1 MPTGYFNP
9 NQDPCIDIEVSNP
22 IGWKKTLAC
31 LIDTGFT
38 GFLSIPMFT
47 AFPIGLLLS
56 GTMSL
61 TMADGSTQYRLTCLG
76 TASLENESQ
85 VGVIIIEPSSD
96 QVLLGLDFLRKFS
109 FQLIVN
115 PIASTVEL
123 TKVHTPSLPFTPP
136 SSPSSSPAPRQP

>member
-1 MPTGYFNP
+1 LATLDGKVAIGFFNT

-22 IGWKKTLAC
+22 IGWKQKLTC

-61 TMADGSTQYRLTCLG
+61 TLADGSTQFRLTCLG
-76 TASLENESQ
+76 SASLDGEAQ

-96 QVLLGLDFLRKFS
+96 QVLLGMDFLRKFNL
-109 FQLIVN
+109 QLIVD
-115 PIASTVEL
+115 PINSTVEL
-123 TKVHTPSLPFTPP
+123 RKIAASAVPATP
-136 SSPSSSPAPRQP
+136 

>member
-1 MPTGYFNP
+1 MRGGKVATGYFNA

-22 IGWKKTLAC
+22 LDWKQKLCC

-56 GTMSL
+56 GTMRL
-61 TMADGSTQYRLTCLG
+61 TLADGSTQFRLTCLG
-76 TASLENESQ
+76 KANLDGEAQ

-96 QVLLGLDFLRKFS
+96 QVLLGMDFPRKFNM
-109 FQLIVN
+109 QLVVDPVN
-115 PIASTVEL
+115 STVEL
-123 TKVHTPSLPFTPP
+123 RKTAAPVAAPP
-136 SSPSSSPAPRQP
+136 PPAPAV